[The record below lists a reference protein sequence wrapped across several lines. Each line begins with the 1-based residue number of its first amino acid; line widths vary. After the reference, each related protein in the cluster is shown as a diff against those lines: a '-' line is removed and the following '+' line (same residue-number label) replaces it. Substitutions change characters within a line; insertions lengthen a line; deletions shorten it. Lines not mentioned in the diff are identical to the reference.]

1 MAPLP
6 SNQQLRAGTM
16 MDEGPDLSHLTA
28 EERAIIEG
36 VMMRQKQEE
45 EREQEIM
52 RSATNKILPTPHNQ
66 PKQKQKNKKKP
77 TNKHQLTYVNLTE
90 TRTIT
95 IYLPSVD
102 NKNLKRTLIDQFSFD
117 SLTFTNIHTT
127 QTPQSYILYQYI
139 IIYNILCILG
149 CIYYIRQYI

>member
-1 MAPLP
+1 
-6 SNQQLRAGTM
+6 M

-66 PKQKQKNKKKP
+66 PKQKQKTKKYNQP
-77 TNKHQLTYVNLTE
+77 TPT
-90 TRTIT
+90 
-95 IYLPSVD
+95 D
-102 NKNLKRTLIDQFSFD
+102 
-117 SLTFTNIHTT
+117 
-127 QTPQSYILYQYI
+127 
-139 IIYNILCILG
+139 LC
-149 CIYYIRQYI
+149 